1 MKNMRYI
8 TICASILL
16 VLACGK
22 DKLETKPSIKIK
34 SMSGTTIPVNG
45 NLEIV
50 LEFNDKEGDV
60 DDSLYVNR
68 VRLNTLGAVRDE
80 RLNDIYYIMVPEFN
94 KKSTGEIILNLKYNF
109 HLKDAIEA
117 PKIDGK
123 EVADSISFRFA
134 LQDKGGNT
142 SDTVSTEQI
151 VVERQ

>member
-8 TICASILL
+8 TICAGILL

-34 SMSGTTIPVNG
+34 SMSGNIVPVNG
-45 NLEIV
+45 SLEIV

-60 DDSLYVNR
+60 DDSLFVR
-68 VRLNTLGAVRDE
+68 RLRLNTLGAIRGE
-80 RLNDIYYIMVPEFN
+80 RLIDSFYLMVPAFN

-117 PKIDGK
+117 PKVNGV
-123 EVADSISFRFA
+123 EVADSIMFRFA

-142 SDTVSTEQI
+142 SDTLNTEQI